1 MANVAQQILNLT
13 KRLYPT
19 GRAWRLAI
27 GSTFEQVHLGLRDT
41 EVEAYNAAIAI
52 LNKILADNANFT
64 AQDASDWERRL
75 GISASTTTSLDDRKA
90 AILRKYSHPGN
101 VLGRS
106 SAVYVEGQLQAAGFN
121 VFVHENLA
129 GTDPATFFTGSGIT
143 FAGDNA
149 FFGSDARFGGGSQ
162 SFLVVNS
169 LEPQTDQSFNLGSDF
184 RNTFFI
190 GAQTLGDFANVPAA
204 RETEFR
210 QLILTLKPTHLA
222 AALLINYT

>member
-1 MANVAQQILNLT
+1 MANIPQQILNLT

-27 GSTFEQVHLGLRDT
+27 SNTFEQLHLGLRDT

-52 LNKILADNANFT
+52 LNKILADNVNFT
-64 AQDASDWERRL
+64 TQDATDWERRL
-75 GISASTTTSLDDRKA
+75 GISASSTTSLDDRKS

-121 VFVHENLA
+121 VFVYENLA
-129 GTDPATFFTGSGIT
+129 GTDPATFFTVT
-143 FAGDNA
+143 TTTLGD
-149 FFGSDARFGGGSQ
+149 SDAFHATNTVLGGGVSD
-162 SFLVVNS
+162 FLVVNS
-169 LEPQTDQSFNLGSDF
+169 LDSSRDATFSLGSDF

-190 GAQTLGDFANVPAA
+190 GGQTLGDFATVPQA

-210 QLILTLKPTHLA
+210 QLILTVKPTHLA